1 MQFVP
6 IFFFRYIDRYAER
19 EKKLLQNK
27 SKQVILKETFMTAKS
42 DNYNYIIFQNL
53 QNYTIFES

>member
-6 IFFFRYIDRYAER
+6 IFFFRYIDHYAER

-42 DNYNYIIFQNL
+42 DNYNYRIFQNL